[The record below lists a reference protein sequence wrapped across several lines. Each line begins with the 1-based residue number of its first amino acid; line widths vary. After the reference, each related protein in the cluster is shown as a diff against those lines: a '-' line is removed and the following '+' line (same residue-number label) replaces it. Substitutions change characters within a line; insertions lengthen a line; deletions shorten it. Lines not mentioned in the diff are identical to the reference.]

1 MKKKTYRAILLEKNF
16 LRYLKLIAD
25 QIVFIIFFSININT
39 IKLLQTVKFSTFY
52 RLQFVRLIDAQ
63 IEKFGLTQE
72 NHLSMNTANVLS

>member
-1 MKKKTYRAILLEKNF
+1 MKKKTYWAILLEN
-16 LRYLKLIAD
+16 
-25 QIVFIIFFSININT
+25 IVFIIFFSVNINT
-39 IKLLQTVKFSTFY
+39 VKLLQTVKFSTFY